1 MQGPSGGSGPDPEAV
16 SAAQNSPEPNTRGSN
31 TTQAKSGP
39 ALSQRSETCGS
50 DPGSPRPDQRTSP
63 SPSGSFESSH
73 SRTADNPCVC
83 PPSPLLL
90 REEDLDVASQRA
102 EAERLLEEAVSSW
115 KEAQEVLQEVK
126 ELQSQTLRRQRR
138 RTYEKMMPT
147 PALTDESDAGASPT
161 SPGGDGVSEK
171 A

>member
-1 MQGPSGGSGPDPEAV
+1 MS
-16 SAAQNSPEPNTRGSN
+16 
-31 TTQAKSGP
+31 
-39 ALSQRSETCGS
+39 
-50 DPGSPRPDQRTSP
+50 
-63 SPSGSFESSH
+63 
-73 SRTADNPCVC
+73 
-83 PPSPLLL
+83 PPSPVLL
-90 REEDLDVASQRA
+90 REDDLDVASQRA

-147 PALTDESDAGASPT
+147 PAVTDESDTMASPT
-161 SPGGDGVSEK
+161 SPEEDGEK

>member
-1 MQGPSGGSGPDPEAV
+1 MSPPPAV
-16 SAAQNSPEPNTRGSN
+16 
-31 TTQAKSGP
+31 
-39 ALSQRSETCGS
+39 
-50 DPGSPRPDQRTSP
+50 
-63 SPSGSFESSH
+63 
-73 SRTADNPCVC
+73 
-83 PPSPLLL
+83 LLL
-90 REEDLDVASQRA
+90 AEGDLDVASQRA

-147 PALTDESDAGASPT
+147 PAATDESDTVASPT
-161 SPGGDGVSEK
+161 SPEEDGESET